1 MLRWG
6 AFLFGLFHVYT
17 NMFASLSELWF
28 AAIHFGG
35 FCALF
40 ALGNNERA
48 GLSRVQKSINFALA
62 VLAVS
67 AAPLRRISVFGGPKL
82 IPEAMP
88 FFTSA
93 VATLGV

>member
-1 MLRWG
+1 MKSPMLRWG

-48 GLSRVQKSINFALA
+48 GLSRVQKSINVALA
-62 VLAVS
+62 VLAVLVP
-67 AAPLRRISVFGGPKL
+67 AYL
-82 IPEAMP
+82 ILFEDALYARESEFMVTE
-88 FFTSA
+88 F
-93 VATLGV
+93 